1 MQQAQADT
9 ATLLIK
15 PGPDEGSDAM
25 VCFQQND
32 PVVANTNYGAADQ
45 MDIFWWT
52 TGGAP
57 FHTRGYIKFKT
68 PQGITKNTKI
78 ISAKLLL
85 YGMPGS
91 GFMTQGNSYY
101 PGSPYTSPNNLLVQ
115 QIVTDW
121 NQDSIT
127 WNKQLG
133 VRITQLNQVL
143 TRTSQLQWN
152 DNYEIDV
159 TDMVKE
165 MQRKKKNFGFRIKL
179 ETEATYRSVLFATS
193 NNPDS
198 SRWPAM
204 RIKYTNQ

>member
-1 MQQAQADT
+1 
-9 ATLLIK
+9 
-15 PGPDEGSDAM
+15 
-25 VCFQQND
+25 
-32 PVVANTNYGAADQ
+32 
-45 MDIFWWT
+45 
-52 TGGAP
+52 
-57 FHTRGYIKFKT
+57 
-68 PQGITKNTKI
+68 
-78 ISAKLLL
+78 
-85 YGMPGS
+85 
-91 GFMTQGNSYY
+91 MTQGNSYY